1 MPHLS
6 PLYRFSDGFVCGFR
20 FWPNFFCGFA
30 VLDDFLFGFAV
41 SNTPQCSPPVLITL
55 LRNPVGSKTVMSSFT
70 QTILRMHSL
79 RSSFKGFLKKSEVEA
94 TAAVNRA

>member
-1 MPHLS
+1 MDSQLVASEYIPKDL
-6 PLYRFSDGFVCGFR
+6 PQLQTFSSLWKKNDAFSSR
-20 FWPNFFCGFA
+20 M
-30 VLDDFLFGFAV
+30 FG
-41 SNTPQCSPPVLITL
+41 PVLITL